1 MSSAPYTHSPLSLR
15 LLLLLLLWFVFAL
28 SKSIPYTGFPQM
40 GDNLWGAVTFKRKT
54 QNNVANS
61 VYMERKSAGGFHA
74 AWSPDRCIFLLLYSK
89 WEEPSDLAAGGVL
102 EASRVG
108 LGNFYQIS
116 NLLNSTQCLR
126 SLSLSIRSYMA
137 ETRSSGR
144 WLPSCQVQGYHGV

>member
-1 MSSAPYTHSPLSLR
+1 MSSAPYTHRLSLR
-15 LLLLLLLWFVFAL
+15 LLLLLLLWLVFAL
-28 SKSIPYTGFPQM
+28 SKSISYTGFPQM
-40 GDNLWGAVTFKRKT
+40 GDNPWGAVTFKRKT

-61 VYMERKSAGGFHA
+61 VYMERKSAGGFQA
-74 AWSPDRCIFLLLYSK
+74 VWSPDHCIFLLLYSK
-89 WEEPSDLAAGGVL
+89 WEEPSDLVAGGVL

-116 NLLNSTQCLR
+116 NLNSTQCLG
-126 SLSLSIRSYMA
+126 SLSLSIRSHMA